1 MLGLCFYIILL
12 VFLYHIFPSTDVT
25 LMAGMFILA
34 GMANGSYQQIPWA
47 MYPDLMDLTRNKS
60 GEAIEGTFSAIW
72 LFGQKVANALAPLAL
87 SLILGFYGWQE
98 TSKGMVKQT
107 ETAIQALQFTVTLI
121 PACVLILATMVLQ
134 FLYRPSAKKA
144 LEGVP

>member
-1 MLGLCFYIILL
+1 MILHHFFCL
-12 VFLYHIFPSTDVT
+12 PLSYLSFERCHFDGSHIF
-25 LMAGMFILA
+25 LA

-47 MYPDLMDLTRNKS
+47 MYPDLMDLTRNES

-107 ETAIQALQFTVTLI
+107 ETAIQALQFSVTLI
-121 PACVLILATMVLQ
+121 PGFVLIIAMMAMQ
-134 FLYRPSAKKA
+134 FLYRPSAEKA
-144 LEGVP
+144 LEGTL